1 MNNFDLEPYLTKFN
15 QFLELRDLA
24 KNTAKSYN
32 SFLMQYFY
40 YIDSVLSKNP
50 ENVTHDEIRTYLIYL
65 KNIRKLA
72 ATSINAHNSQLRTFY
87 TYVINKPLDKFLVPF
102 MKTTRKL
109 PVIYSKSKILNFIDT
124 LIHIRHKTIVAL
136 LYSSGLRV
144 SELRYIRY
152 DDVSKDNMQIHI
164 SKTKTRTD
172 RYVILS
178 KKMLKLLTEYWLKC
192 GKPKGFLFPGTKLD
206 EPISAYVVTSI
217 FKNHSQK
224 TGLHL
229 TPHLMRHH
237 FGTHLYEDGYDLLI
251 IQKLLGHK
259 SINSTTIYVQLA
271 NPKNLNVFSLFD
283 TDVEISYQ
291 IYF

>member
-1 MNNFDLEPYLTKFN
+1 MKNFDLELYLTKFN
-15 QFLELRDLA
+15 QFLELRNLTE
-24 KNTAKSYN
+24 NTAKSYN

-40 YIDSVLSKNP
+40 YIDSTLGKAP
-50 ENVTHDEIRTYLIYL
+50 ENVTHDEIRIYLIYL
-65 KNIRKLA
+65 KNVRKLA

-109 PVIYSKSKILNFIDT
+109 PVIYSKSKIFNFIDT
-124 LIHIRHKTIVAL
+124 LTHIRDKTIVAL
-136 LYSSGLRV
+136 LYSSGVRV

-178 KKMLKLLTEYWLKC
+178 KRMLKLLTDYWFRC
-192 GKPKGFLFPGTKLD
+192 GRPRGFLFPGTKLD
-206 EPISAYVVTSI
+206 SPISAYVVTSI
-217 FKNHSQK
+217 FKKHFEK
-224 TGLHL
+224 TGLRL
-229 TPHLMRHH
+229 TPHQMRHH
-237 FGTHLYEDGYDLLI
+237 FGTHLYEDGYDLLTI
-251 IQKLLGHK
+251 KKLLGHK

-271 NPKNLNVFSLFD
+271 NPKNLNIFSPFD
-283 TDVEISYQ
+283 TDVEI
-291 IYF
+291 

>member
-1 MNNFDLEPYLTKFN
+1 MNNFNSEPYFTKFN
-15 QFLELRDLA
+15 QFLELRDLTE
-24 KNTAKSYN
+24 NTKKSYN

-40 YIDSVLSKNP
+40 YIDSTLGKIP
-50 ENVTHDEIRTYLIYL
+50 ENVTHEEIRVYLIYL

-87 TYVINKPLDKFLVPF
+87 AYVINKPLDKFLVPF

-109 PVIYSKSKILNFIDT
+109 PIIYSKSKILNFIDT
-124 LIHIRHKTIVAL
+124 LDRIRHKAIVAL
-136 LYSSGLRV
+136 LYSSGIRV

-152 DDVSKDNMQIHI
+152 DDVSRDNMQIHI
-164 SKTKTRTD
+164 SKTKSRTD

-178 KKMLKLLTEYWLKC
+178 KKMLILLTDYWFSC

-206 EPISAYVVTSI
+206 NPISAYVVTSI
-217 FKNHSQK
+217 FKKHFEK

-229 TPHLMRHH
+229 TPHQMRHH
-237 FGTHLYEDGYDLLI
+237 FGTHLYEDGCELLI

-259 SINSTTIYVQLA
+259 SLNSTTIYIQLA
-271 NPKNLNVFSLFD
+271 NPKNLNVFSPFD
-283 TDVEISYQ
+283 TDVKK
-291 IYF
+291 